1 MNIYILDYND
11 YNLFFNL
18 NFMNPFKKFF
28 PSASFLVMILCF
40 FMPFFVVKCQGQ
52 VITQPTWLNY
62 LWIWKAGNQS
72 WELWMWKDSKSDVS
86 SHIKFNVYVFLIFIS
101 LLVAFGVSVMR
112 VLPNKDLANKF
123 DENWYNK
130 IFLWASLAC
139 FILLIIFLIDANV
152 NSSIPAEVKDKLSI
166 SFWTGLWLIIILTVI
181 NCLYFWNE
189 LKLFDKL
196 LKKWETNQ

>member
-1 MNIYILDYND
+1 
-11 YNLFFNL
+11 
-18 NFMNPFKKFF
+18 MNPFKKFF

-62 LWIWKAGNQS
+62 LW
-72 WELWMWKDSKSDVS
+72 MWKKSKSDVNS
-86 SHIKFNVYVFLIFIS
+86 QVKFNIYVLLIFVS

-112 VLPNKDLANKF
+112 ILPNKDLANKF

>member
-1 MNIYILDYND
+1 MNISILDYND

-86 SHIKFNVYVFLIFIS
+86 SHIKFNIYVFLIFIS
-101 LLVAFGVSVMR
+101 LLVAFGISVMR

-139 FILLIIFLIDANV
+139 FIFLIDANV

-181 NCLYFWNE
+181 NCLYFWN
-189 LKLFDKL
+189 
-196 LKKWETNQ
+196 